1 MHRIDHPTAVAERPA
16 PAAPGTPG
24 YFDGGDPQTARD
36 ATWVTPDWANDVQ
49 ENICQVVEA
58 AGIALAKGDVTQ
70 LLKAIQ
76 YFSGK
81 TALPLGVPVP
91 FIGSQSVVPSNCVL
105 LMGQTVSRAS
115 YPALAAFALASGV
128 IVDDATWL
136 AQPMHRTKFSSGD
149 GASTIRLPDLRGE
162 SIYGADLGRGIRS
175 GNIGDW
181 LAGDMQPHSHGA
193 TTDAQGSHN
202 HTGTTDSQ
210 GAHNHGGQT
219 GAAGAHNHANGV
231 FSRLLRPPYVGSITG
246 SDTTNSGDEQAVG
259 GGDSGDIAP
268 APDHVHG
275 IPVDG
280 SHFHNLNVNAAGVHV
295 HGVTVAS
302 AGGSETRQRG
312 TNYPYIMR
320 VL

>member
-1 MHRIDHPTAVAERPA
+1 MQRIDHSTAVTSKPQ
-16 PAAPGTPG
+16 PSDPGTPG
-24 YFDGGDPQTARD
+24 YFSGGDPSVGRD
-36 ATWVTPDWANDVQ
+36 ATWLTHDWANDVQ
-49 ENICQVVEA
+49 ENICVAIEA
-58 AGIALAKGDVTQ
+58 AGIDLEKGAGSQ
-70 LLKAIQ
+70 LLEAIRH
-76 YFSGK
+76 FSSQV
-81 TALPLGVPVP
+81 ALPIGVPVP
-91 FIGSQSVVPSNCVL
+91 FIGSQAAVPANCVI
-105 LMGQTVSRAS
+105 LMGQTISRAL
-115 YPALAAFALASGV
+115 YPALSAYALSSGV

-136 AQPMHRTKFSSGD
+136 TQAVHRTKFSLGD
-149 GASTIRLPDLRGE
+149 GAETIRLPDLRGE
-162 SIYGADLGRGIRS
+162 AIYGADLGRGVRS
-175 GNIGDW
+175 ANIGDW

-219 GAAGAHNHANGV
+219 GAAGAHNHVNGIY
-231 FSRLLRPPYVGSITG
+231 SRLLRPPYAGSITG
-246 SDTTNSGDEQAVG
+246 SDTDGSGSEQAVG

-295 HGVTVAS
+295 HGVVVAS